1 VCYDNYLAEKL
12 PINKTKLPSVLQPDY
27 NPANDVR
34 HVDELL
40 RVPDRDM
47 SRKALRKSY
56 TDAFEWAANIAR
68 MSCRE
73 LEECLLDLLF
83 MNVQVM
89 NELQLAIWYASHLDK
104 GTESES
110 IVPRSRPTMDE
121 DRRYRDWSC
130 EWVTMQPRDHE
141 TRTLILRKNTWDTAH
156 NLSDQANIHALRW
169 LRLMTTQLNE
179 PGIRHGYK
187 LAKAFVSDPHALGH
201 YLAVWFVHDTYQG
214 KMKGMINPMRGIS
227 VHMRR
232 LNECRVDYIQ
242 RAGSCDYQEY
252 LTHRCMMDDL
262 AYMQKNPGQSNGYKF
277 DCCCKCCQQKQL
289 VEHIKVAH
297 QELDTLL
304 EKKEVKLTL
313 SAKKDY
319 EKCMEHV
326 RNYIYSLNTEA
337 SFELVVSEDVGF
349 VGDTNE
355 HGVESY
361 KRLYVELVK

>member
-34 HVDELL
+34 HVDELQ

-47 SRKALRKSY
+47 SRKARKKAY
-56 TDAFEWAANIAR
+56 IDAFERAANIAG
-68 MSCRE
+68 MCCRE
-73 LEECLLDLLF
+73 LEQCMLDLLF
-83 MNVQVM
+83 TNVQVM

-121 DRRYRDWSC
+121 CTRHQDWSS
-130 EWVTMQPRDHE
+130 EWLTMQPRDHE

-187 LAKAFVSDPHALGH
+187 LAKAFMSDPHAIGH
-201 YLAVWFVHDTYQG
+201 HLAVWFVHDTYQG
-214 KMKGMINPMRGIS
+214 KYRGMVNPMRGLYVLS
-227 VHMRR
+227 RR
-232 LNECRVDYIQ
+232 MNEDRVKFVQAANSI
-242 RAGSCDYQEY
+242 DYQDY
-252 LTHRCMMDDL
+252 MTHRCMMDDL
-262 AYMQKNPGQSNGYKF
+262 AHMQKNPDQSNGYKF
-277 DCCCKCCQQKQL
+277 DCCCKCCQEKQL

-297 QELDTLL
+297 QELDTIL
-304 EKKEVKLTL
+304 EKRDVKFALQ
-313 SAKKDY
+313 AKKLY
-319 EKCMEHV
+319 EKGME
-326 RNYIYSLNTEA
+326 RLRDYIYCVNTEA
-337 SFELVVSEDVGF
+337 SFELVVSEDVNF